1 MNSLILAAIA
11 SFFKTFCD
19 MFQKSGVF
27 KLITKISDAFSRS
40 WENSVIMTALRSDKR
55 DGEAVKSTTGKIL
68 RLPFTVLEGMCNSI
82 GEFLR
87 KKSENSVICA
97 LCNTYVQNFMAVNIR
112 FFGMMLLSASLICT
126 FLGFAIRGNV
136 SRISLAFA
144 LIGGVA
150 SLVNYNVMGFLNPSK
165 VVTFIKSCA
174 GFRGLNF
181 EFYSN
186 EKTRGISRITLA
198 VIVGALSGGVMCFNM
213 LYGAAI
219 PFAIFGALLVLF
231 CPAAGVFAAVFA
243 APIVPTMLLALVCLW
258 TGFSLVLHSLCDK
271 DFHWRFE
278 GVGFTILLFLAV
290 LFISSLLSF
299 APLGSLKVW
308 AMYFVF
314 ALFYFVIINTIKTK
328 NQFYS
333 LLRVFVISGAFVALY
348 GVMQYVFGWT
358 TSNAWIDETMFE
370 NETMRVYSTLAN
382 PNVLGEFL
390 LLVLPVAAVFAIKD
404 KCKYLSKWAYI
415 AMFGLLGLCLVLTQS
430 RGCWIGFML
439 SVVVFVTFYEGRWWS
454 CIPIF
459 VLLLPIFLPDTVIDR
474 FASVGN
480 MEDSSTSYRVYIWMA
495 TIGMMKHYWLG
506 GIGMGEAAFGEVYPF
521 FMYNTIIAPHSHNT
535 FLQLLVE
542 SGISGLGVFIAM
554 QVVFMVKMHTLY
566 RMDYKKNRDSTT
578 ALALACGVIAF
589 LAQSMFDYTFYNYR
603 VMAIFFMVMAFGIA
617 LKYIKSGEEEIA

>member
-1 MNSLILAAIA
+1 MNSFILAAIA
-11 SFFKTFCD
+11 SFFKAFCD
-19 MFQKSGVF
+19 LFQKSGVF
-27 KLITKISDAFSRS
+27 KLITKVYDAFSRS
-40 WENSVIMTALRSDKR
+40 WENSVILSALRSDKR
-55 DGEAVKSTTGKIL
+55 DGEAAKSKTGKVLYFPFAVLGKL
-68 RLPFTVLEGMCNSI
+68 RSKMGA
-82 GEFLR
+82 FLR
-87 KKSENSVICA
+87 KSENSLICY
-97 LCNTYVQNFMAVNIR
+97 LSNTYVQNFMAVNVR
-112 FFGMMLLSASLICT
+112 FFGMMLLAASLAYT
-126 FLGFAIRGNV
+126 FMKFAMNGSV
-136 SRISLAFA
+136 SRISLIFGLVGA
-144 LIGGVA
+144 IA
-150 SLVNYNVMGFLNPSK
+150 SLVNYNLMGFLNPSK
-165 VVTFIKSCA
+165 VAAFIKSCA

-181 EFYSN
+181 EFYSKEN
-186 EKTRGISRITLA
+186 TRGVARIVLA
-198 VIVGALSGGVMCFNM
+198 VITGILSGAVMSINP
-213 LYGAAI
+213 LYGAVV
-219 PFAIFGALLVLF
+219 PFALFGVLLVMF
-231 CPAAGVFAAVFA
+231 CPVAGVFAAVFA
-243 APIVPTMLLALVCLW
+243 APIVPTMLLAGICLW
-258 TGFSLVLHSLCDK
+258 TGFSLVIHSLCDES
-271 DFHWRFE
+271 FHWRFE

-290 LFISSLLSF
+290 LLVSSALSF
-299 APLGSLKVW
+299 NALGSLKVW
-308 AMYFVF
+308 AMYLVF

-333 LLRVFVISGAFVALY
+333 LLRVFVISGALVALY

-390 LLVLPVAAVFAIKD
+390 LLVLPVAAIFAIKE

-439 SVVVFVTFYEGRWWS
+439 AAVVFVTFYEGRWWS
-454 CIPIF
+454 CIPILI
-459 VLLLPIFLPDTVIDR
+459 LLLPMFLPDTVIDR
-474 FASVGN
+474 IASVGN

-495 TIGMMKHYWLG
+495 TISMMKHYWLG

-542 SGISGLGVFIAM
+542 SGIGGLGVFIAM
-554 QVVFMVKMHTLY
+554 QAVFMVKMHTLY
-566 RMDYKKNRDSTT
+566 RMDYKKNRDSVT
-578 ALALACGVIAF
+578 ALALGCGVIAF